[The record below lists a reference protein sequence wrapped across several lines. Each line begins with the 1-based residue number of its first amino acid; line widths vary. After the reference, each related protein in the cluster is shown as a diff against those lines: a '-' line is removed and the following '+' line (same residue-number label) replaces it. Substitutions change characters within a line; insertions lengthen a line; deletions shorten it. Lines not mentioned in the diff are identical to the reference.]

1 VRATNPIHQRLIVD
15 EERYWARADFNAFFA
30 RAIEATREMGNR
42 ALTGRPDRDSLDDLA
57 ARGPFGRAAL
67 LGHEP
72 GLGQRWMRTQPGTS
86 TLDVY
91 DLSPGVIARARS
103 LDGGLGARVRYLPTD
118 LNFVRLPD
126 AAYDVIWTTDTLHCI
141 TNLEHVVTQIEQALR
156 PGGLFALCGYVGEE
170 RMQFDPRR
178 LERINAVLAS
188 LPEGF
193 RLTDAM
199 HAPEASLELSPFMAV
214 RAPDVLPL
222 VRARFDVVHEAVGG
236 RLFPLPLTIDW
247 DAAARQ
253 GAVSDLVARLE
264 AAEAAAASD
273 PVMRPCVAY
282 GVYRPRRDVIQARPR
297 SAPG

>member
-1 VRATNPIHQRLIVD
+1 MRN
-15 EERYWARADFNAFFA
+15 
-30 RAIEATREMGNR
+30 G
-42 ALTGRPDRDSLDDLA
+42 TGRARTSTRSSPAPSRPRERWETARLLDARIAIRWTTSPRVAHSA
-57 ARGPFGRAAL
+57 ARRCS
-67 LGHEP
+67 
-72 GLGQRWMRTQPGTS
+72 GTS
-86 TLDVY
+86 PAWGSDGCARSRERRRWTVY